1 MAHEGVVPALSNLHT
16 YCMYVC
22 MTTDDEALGPEHE
35 VTLRGGTIRYHDAG
49 AGPVLVFVHGALVDA
64 TLWSKVVPVL
74 VDAGLRCIT
83 PTWPLGAHRVPV
95 PEMDLSPPGVAAV
108 IDEFL
113 GALDLHDVTLVGNDT
128 GGGLVQILLATT
140 TRERV
145 GRVVLTP
152 CDSFEAFFPPRF
164 AFLPRLAHV
173 PGGLAGFAATARRFP
188 AINRLPV
195 GFSALAKHPLG
206 DDRLR
211 RWVTPAAVDR
221 RIRADAGRFLR
232 GVDRRHTLAAADR
245 FGDVDLPVLL
255 AWAVEDRVFPIS
267 LAHRLAARLPHA
279 RIAPVE
285 DSYCFVPQDRGDHL
299 ADLIREFVRDEPAAR
314 PATQPGPAS

>member
-1 MAHEGVVPALSNLHT
+1 MNAD
-16 YCMYVC
+16 
-22 MTTDDEALGPEHE
+22 DDELGPERE
-35 VTLRGGTIRYHDAG
+35 VALRDGTIRYHDAG
-49 AGPVLVFVHGALVDA
+49 SGPVVVFVHGALVDA
-64 TLWSKVVPVL
+64 TLWARVVPVL

-95 PEMDLSPPGVAAV
+95 PHMDLSPPGVAAV

-113 GALDLHDVTLVGNDT
+113 GTLDLHDVTVVGNDT

-140 TRERV
+140 PRERV

-152 CDSFEAFFPPRF
+152 SDSFEAFFPPRF
-164 AFLPRLAHV
+164 AFLPLLAHI
-173 PGGLAGFAATARRFP
+173 PGALASFAKPAARFP

-211 RWVTPAAVDR
+211 RWMTPTATDR

-245 FGDVDLPVLL
+245 FGEVDLPVLL

-267 LAHRLAARLPHA
+267 LAHRIAARLPNA

-285 DSYCFVPQDRGDHL
+285 DSFCFVPQDRPDRL
-299 ADLIREFVRDEPAAR
+299 AELIREFVRDEPAAR
-314 PATQPGPAS
+314 RDPSRATQPGPAS